1 VTILD
6 HETELFRR
14 ALDEVRRTDAAASAD
29 SEVGFD
35 STPIVRALVQFGPA
49 RGGGGEARWGLA
61 MNWASE
67 PDERLPSLIPIHES
81 ETTGLREDDEAAIAS
96 ELGIGSALTE
106 HQLTRRW
113 RAFVWRHHPDGQ
125 PPDARDQATE
135 RVAIANTL
143 YDQARS
149 ELAKGR

>member
-1 VTILD
+1 MTILD
-6 HETELFRR
+6 RETELFRR
-14 ALDEVRRTDAAASAD
+14 ALDEARRTTGAASAD
-29 SEVGFD
+29 GEVGFD
-35 STPIVRALVQFGPA
+35 STPIVRALVEFGPA

-67 PDERLPSLIPIHES
+67 PDERLPSLTSIHGS
-81 ETTGLREDDEAAIAS
+81 ETTGLCEDDQAAIVS
-96 ELGIGSALTE
+96 ELGIGGALTE

-113 RAFVWRHHPDGQ
+113 RAFVWRHHPDRQ
-125 PPDARDQATE
+125 PPAARKQATQ

>member
-1 VTILD
+1 MTILD
-6 HETELFRR
+6 RETELFRR
-14 ALDEVRRTDAAASAD
+14 ALDEARRTTGAASAD

-35 STPIVRALVQFGPA
+35 STPIVRALVEFGPA
-49 RGGGGEARWGLA
+49 HGGGGEARWGLA

-67 PDERLPSLIPIHES
+67 PDERLPSLTPVHGS
-81 ETTGLREDDEAAIAS
+81 ETTGLCEDDEAAITS
-96 ELGIGSALTE
+96 ELGIGGALTE

-113 RAFVWRHHPDGQ
+113 RAFVWGNHPDRQ
-125 PPDARDQATE
+125 PPNARERATV

>member
-1 VTILD
+1 MTILD
-6 HETELFRR
+6 RETELFRR
-14 ALDEVRRTDAAASAD
+14 ALDEARRTTGAASAD

-35 STPIVRALVQFGPA
+35 STPIVRALVEFGPA
-49 RGGGGEARWGLA
+49 HGGGGEARWGLA

-81 ETTGLREDDEAAIAS
+81 ETTGLCEDDEAAIAS
-96 ELGIGSALTE
+96 ELGIGGSLTE

-113 RAFVWRHHPDGQ
+113 RAFVWRNHPDRQ
-125 PPDARDQATE
+125 PPDVREQATE